1 MWQFKVSVNPNVGVK
16 PINGHTTYGAAIT
29 GYLQV
34 PKEHLTGHDDQG
46 RLMCTIAYL
55 LRD

>member
-1 MWQFKVSVNPNVGVK
+1 MSVNPIVGVK

-34 PKEHLTGHDDQG
+34 PKEHLTGHDDQR